1 MSRDEDREAVLT
13 MAAYAPAIVIRVGIS
28 VLKLKRR
35 ANKASRSFYKEL
47 LRNGIPPH
55 DARKLADEYT
65 SVVSIR
71 HWAKNLGGFSNF
83 GEIFRSAKP

>member
-13 MAAYAPAIVIRVGIS
+13 VAAFAPAIVIRIGIS
-28 VLKLKRR
+28 FLRLKRQ
-35 ANKASRSFYKEL
+35 ANKAGKRFYKEL

-55 DARKLADEYT
+55 EARKLADDYT
-65 SVVSIR
+65 SAVSVR
-71 HWAKNLGGFSNF
+71 YWAKNLGGFASF